1 MFQDRIEAG
10 LLLVAKLQKYK
21 DDDAIVLAIPR
32 GGVPVGYTIAKELNL
47 PIEVILTKKI
57 GHPSNQEYAIGA
69 ASLTDYFI
77 IPHKEVSAQY
87 VEQEVK
93 KIRTRLKEMY
103 RKFVGDKVP
112 TNLKDKTVIVA
123 DDGIATGN
131 TILSTINLLHKSKP
145 KKIILAIPVA
155 AESAIQTLS
164 KEANEIVVL
173 MIPKEFYGVGAFYE
187 NFDEVSDDDV
197 IFYLGLK
204 NKKGV

>member
-1 MFQDRIEAG
+1 M
-10 LLLVAKLQKYK
+10 
-21 DDDAIVLAIPR
+21 
-32 GGVPVGYTIAKELNL
+32 PVGYTIAKELNL